1 VASLRTKAAANITAE
16 SKAKQR
22 DRTKAP
28 RARARRAPGAAYFA
42 LVHRFPLRTIESDDE
57 LGRARTVLNELL
69 DRDSLGRDQ
78 EDYLDVLGG
87 LIDQYERSQHPLP
100 SVSDLDML
108 RHFLDSRG
116 VTCTEAARGA
126 GIAVSTLSSILAGKR
141 KMNRN
146 HIESLAQYFCVKPA
160 VFFGS
165 ATERA

>member
-1 VASLRTKAAANITAE
+1 VASSRTKSAANVMAE
-16 SKAKQR
+16 S
-22 DRTKAP
+22 KAP
-28 RARARRAPGAAYFA
+28 RARARRAPGTGYFE
-42 LVHRFPLRTIESDDE
+42 LVHRFPLRTIESDGE
-57 LGRARTVLNELL
+57 LERAGTVLNELL

-87 LIDQYERSQHPLP
+87 LIDQYERSRHPLP

-146 HIESLAQYFCVKPA
+146 HIELLARYFQVKPA

-165 ATERA
+165 ADDPT